1 MTRRRILPSPRRLM
15 TRTIRSLRTNQSAVL
30 VVAVL
35 PMRMTRSLKRMT
47 RRTMSL
53 RRRKLVLAAAHAHQT
68 MMGTIR
74 SLRIRSLKRK
84 MNLRRNV
91 QLAVSADADST

>member
-1 MTRRRILPSPRRLM
+1 
-15 TRTIRSLRTNQSAVL
+15 
-30 VVAVL
+30 
-35 PMRMTRSLKRMT
+35 
-47 RRTMSL
+47 MSL
-53 RRRKLVLAAAHAHQT
+53 RKRKLALAAAHAPQT
-68 MMGTIR
+68 MTRTIR